1 MKEHESI
8 EEFSSQLSGI
18 AQESLTLGKKFKDK
32 KLVKKFLRC
41 LPSKYTA
48 YKAAI
53 YVSLNTDETR
63 FDEFVG
69 MLRAHEMEIYGGKKE
84 KGVALVS

>member
-1 MKEHESI
+1 M
-8 EEFSSQLSGI
+8 
-18 AQESLTLGKKFKDK
+18 
-32 KLVKKFLRC
+32 VKKFLRC

-53 YVSLNTDETR
+53 YVSLNTDEIR

-69 MLRAHEMEIYGGKKE
+69 MLRAHEMEIYGAKKE
-84 KGVALVS
+84 KGVHLYHKILARKKKMTMIQSVY